1 MMVVKWSACLPST
14 PTIWVRDPAEVYSLN
29 SVNLLE
35 KNEKRPTATSTPRLK
50 RLSAKFGSKIATI
63 EPLSKIL
70 SNHKI

>member
-1 MMVVKWSACLPST
+1 MVSVLALYSDDLSSN
-14 PTIWVRDPAEVYSLN
+14 PAEVYSLN